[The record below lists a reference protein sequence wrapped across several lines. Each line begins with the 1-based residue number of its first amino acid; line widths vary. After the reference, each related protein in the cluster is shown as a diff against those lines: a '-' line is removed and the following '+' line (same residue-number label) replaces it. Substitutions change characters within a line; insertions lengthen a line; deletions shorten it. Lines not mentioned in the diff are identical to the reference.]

1 MKGLLIKD
9 YKLIMHNK
17 RMFLILMV
25 VWFLAFQNYAGYSFL
40 IAYSTMIFILLAL
53 NTISTD
59 EYYKSTPFLLTLP
72 VKRETYTAE
81 KYVLMLGLSLLGT
94 ALSTL
99 LCILVHRNL
108 LQELILEGVSIYI
121 ILVLFQLLMIPIQLK
136 FGNDKGRIVLLG
148 LLAVVAGIASSI
160 GTILPLIFSMQG
172 SIAEMLTNAVQWFIG
187 LPIDRIVAVIILTC
201 TVCFAVSYGCSL
213 HIMRKKEF

>member
-25 VWFLAFQNYAGYSFL
+25 VWFLAFQNYNGYSFL

-59 EYYKSTPFLLTLP
+59 EYYKSTPFLITLP
-72 VKRETYTAE
+72 IKRETYTAE
-81 KYVLMLGLSLLGT
+81 KYVLMLGFSLLGT
-94 ALSTL
+94 VLSTL
-99 LCILVHRNL
+99 LCMLLHRDQSRQL
-108 LQELILEGVSIYI
+108 MVEGISIYVL
-121 ILVLFQLLMIPIQLK
+121 LVLFQLLMVPVQLK
-136 FGNDKGRIVLLG
+136 FGGDKGRIVLVG
-148 LLAVVAGIASSI
+148 LLACVTVIASSLGAILPRVFNIQGGI
-160 GTILPLIFSMQG
+160 GTMFKNA
-172 SIAEMLTNAVQWFIG
+172 AEWFIG
-187 LPIDRIVAVIILTC
+187 LSAGKIAAITILTC
-201 TVCFAVSYGCSL
+201 IFCFAVSYCCSL